1 MIDKSEILNSKNI
14 IRGKTALVGYSKKMS
29 REMTFAE
36 KLIWFNVLSKKQLA
50 GYKFVKQKIVFS
62 YILDFYCSEL
72 LCAIEVDGSSHD
84 QKIEYDRKRDLFLKT
99 QGITTIRIS
108 NVDVLNNLEGVR
120 TFLLNLI
127 NDISNALKE
136 K

>member
-1 MIDKSEILNSKNI
+1 MIDKSLILNSKNI
-14 IRGKTALVGYSKKMS
+14 IKGKTDLVGYSKKMS

-36 KLIWFNVLSKKQLA
+36 KLLWFNVLGKKQLG
-50 GYKFVKQKIVFS
+50 GYRFVKQKIVFN
-62 YILDFYCSEL
+62 YILDFYCSQL

-108 NVDVLNNLEGVR
+108 NADVLNNLEGVR
-120 TFLLNLI
+120 SLLLNLI
-127 NDISNALKE
+127 ENID
-136 K
+136 